1 MAMAKQVARK
11 ASRTAKAKT
20 APGHAALPM
29 VDVLARR
36 TTPAPAGEMRGRVH
50 LLKKGLICD
59 TEAPGHVTPGGQKAV
74 DIVVN
79 VSNGRIAL
87 WAPGTTLRWRFRER
101 SFSGFANPDGLKALI
116 RQRFGEA
123 LLQWGVACPVRFTED
138 SDVWDFEIMM
148 LATDECTVDGCVL
161 ASAFFP
167 DGGRHAL
174 RLYPMLFQ
182 QAEIEQVE
190 TLAHEIG
197 HIFGLRHFFAPVS
210 EKSMPSEQFGTQS
223 KFSIMNYG
231 ALSTMTDAD
240 RNDLQELYRQVWS
253 GERKEIN
260 GTEVIL
266 VRPYSALGSTEI
278 AMPVRA
284 TSPAAAPLREAAAM
298 MPAAELVGTATVA
311 ATPVRAASAIIAAER
326 GEQSL
331 EELGKRVGAL
341 ERQW

>member
-1 MAMAKQVARK
+1 MAMTKKVARK
-11 ASRTAKAKT
+11 QPRSAPAKEVPFT
-20 APGHAALPM
+20 NAPAAPLHAALLM

-36 TTPAPAGEMRGRVH
+36 TMPAPASETRRTVH
-50 LLKKGLICD
+50 LLKQGMICD

-87 WAPGTTLRWRFRER
+87 WARGTTLRWRFRER
-101 SFSGFANPDGLKALI
+101 SFSGFANPDGLKAVI

-138 SDVWDFEIMM
+138 TDVWDFEIMM
-148 LATDECTVDGCVL
+148 LETDECTVDGCVL

-182 QAEIEQVE
+182 QSEAEQVE

-231 ALSTMTDAD
+231 ALSTITDAD

-253 GERKEIN
+253 GERTEIN
-260 GTEVIL
+260 GTAVIQ

-284 TSPAAAPLREAAAM
+284 TPPAATPLREAAVIV
-298 MPAAELVGTATVA
+298 PARDVPHRAT
-311 ATPVRAASAIIAAER
+311 T
-326 GEQSL
+326 
-331 EELGKRVGAL
+331 
-341 ERQW
+341 